1 MTHVYTIFF
10 LLLTSLKYQYLLE
23 IDNETDIGRSIMTN
37 PYNVMCFPFA
47 ANIQES
53 INYISISN
61 RAHKGRFHDPPTSSA
76 EKDYQEY
83 FKQHCIPL
91 TGTLMVH
98 DTHLIPIL
106 DRSKPDFVGIAK
118 DLSLD
123 PLNVSLIIEIKPYKP
138 NQTTFSNADVGQLA
152 FFALK
157 IFRIQPTRTFVY
169 GILSDC
175 HHIMIL
181 KVEKVNE
188 EIIYHRTSRAVL
200 KYNNSGWQWLVT
212 LLQQTPE
219 ELGWRE
225 SEISYNN
232 NSDCIRLLKWLGHGR
247 TAQVFEGIVLK
258 GQHADHRIAVKIAR
272 NSMCKKIREEVE
284 ILTTLK
290 GSDGI
295 PNVLFS
301 NENSFVMK
309 PLCYKIYSFNK
320 LDLDRIIKIIQ
331 NVHAQG
337 IVHRDLRRCNILRDR
352 DTGTVQVMDWGY
364 AVNIN
369 LSLPFAGGLDCAS
382 DLVLESVRDRKEIVY
397 QKSDDLISL
406 LRSFYLVLHGQVD
419 SVALPLGNTNCQEYA
434 SRMLDFWKIYGKSN
448 LWKELFELA
457 RNCDYERLKVR
468 ISELY

>member
-1 MTHVYTIFF
+1 MEDLEFQVKRVRISFEASTIS
-10 LLLTSLKYQYLLE
+10 TQE
-23 IDNETDIGRSIMTN
+23 IDNEMDIGRSIMTN
-37 PYNVMCFPFA
+37 THNVMCFPFA
-47 ANIQES
+47 VNIQES

-61 RAHKGRFHDPPTSSA
+61 HAHKGRFHDPPISSA

-83 FKQHCIPL
+83 FRQQCIPL
-91 TGTLMVH
+91 T
-98 DTHLIPIL
+98 D
-106 DRSKPDFVGIAK
+106 
-118 DLSLD
+118 
-123 PLNVSLIIEIKPYKP
+123 Y
-138 NQTTFSNADVGQLA
+138 
-152 FFALK
+152 
-157 IFRIQPTRTFVY
+157 RTA
-169 GILSDC
+169 
-175 HHIMIL
+175 
-181 KVEKVNE
+181 
-188 EIIYHRTSRAVL
+188 RAVL
-200 KYNNSGWQWLVT
+200 KYDNSGWQWLIT
-212 LLQQTPE
+212 LLQRTPE

-232 NSDCIRLLKWLGHGR
+232 NSDCIKLLKWLGHER

-272 NSMCKKIREEVE
+272 NSMCKKIKEEVD

-320 LDLDRIIKIIQ
+320 LDLDRIINIIQ
-331 NVHAQG
+331 NVHTQG

-352 DTGTVQVMDWGY
+352 DTGTVHVMDWGY
-364 AVNIN
+364 AVNIIN

-406 LRSFYLVLHGQVD
+406 LRSFYLVLHGQVG

-434 SRMLDFWKIYGKSN
+434 RFLENPWEIQLMEGAI
-448 LWKELFELA
+448 
-457 RNCDYERLKVR
+457 
-468 ISELY
+468 

>member
-1 MTHVYTIFF
+1 MEDLEFQVKRVRISFEASTIS
-10 LLLTSLKYQYLLE
+10 TQE
-23 IDNETDIGRSIMTN
+23 IDNEMDIGRSIMTN
-37 PYNVMCFPFA
+37 THNVMCFPFA
-47 ANIQES
+47 VNIQES

-61 RAHKGRFHDPPTSSA
+61 HAHKGRFHDPPISSA

-83 FKQHCIPL
+83 FRQQCIPL

-98 DTHLIPIL
+98 DTYLIHIL
-106 DRSKPDFVGIAK
+106 DRK
-118 DLSLD
+118 
-123 PLNVSLIIEIKPYKP
+123 IKPYKP

-157 IFRIQPTRTFVY
+157 IFRIQPTHYRTA
-169 GILSDC
+169 
-175 HHIMIL
+175 
-181 KVEKVNE
+181 
-188 EIIYHRTSRAVL
+188 RAVL
-200 KYNNSGWQWLVT
+200 KYDNSGWQWLIT
-212 LLQQTPE
+212 LLQRTPE

-232 NSDCIRLLKWLGHGR
+232 NSDCIKLLKWLGHER

-272 NSMCKKIREEVE
+272 NSMCKKIKEEVD

-320 LDLDRIIKIIQ
+320 LDLDRIINIIQ
-331 NVHAQG
+331 NVHTQG

-352 DTGTVQVMDWGY
+352 DTGTVHVMDWGY
-364 AVNIN
+364 AVNIIN

-406 LRSFYLVLHGQVD
+406 LRSFYLVLHGQVG

-434 SRMLDFWKIYGKSN
+434 RFLENPWEIQLMEGAI
-448 LWKELFELA
+448 
-457 RNCDYERLKVR
+457 
-468 ISELY
+468 